1 MTSWRIPV
9 NQWTLTQHGVVKAVI
24 MSTEAYQDMRDTNAM
39 LALVALADKDVRSGQ
54 HRPASEV
61 LADMR
66 RMISKAE
73 ENKG

>member
-1 MTSWRIPV
+1 
-9 NQWTLTQHGVVKAVI
+9 